1 MRDEGLKVFTVD
13 EANSMI
19 PKLTGRLKE
28 LRSQR
33 EKIFSAERKKAV
45 EELSWLREDGTVS
58 PKAEAEVSRLD
69 KLIEEWLKI
78 FEADLEAF
86 NGLGVELK
94 DLNEGLVD
102 FFAARGETLVYLCW
116 KEGED
121 SVRFWHDIETG
132 FAGRKSLEQF

>member
-1 MRDEGLKVFTVD
+1 MKDEGLKVFTAD

-19 PKLTGRLKE
+19 PELTGRLKE
-28 LRSQR
+28 LRVQR
-33 EKIFSAERKKAV
+33 EKIFGVERKKTV

-58 PKAEAEVSRLD
+58 PKAETEVARLD
-69 KLIEEWLKI
+69 KLIEEGLKV
-78 FEADLEAF
+78 FEAKLEAF

-102 FFAARGETLVYLCW
+102 FFASRGETLVYLCW

-121 SVRFWHDIETG
+121 RVRFWHDIETG
-132 FAGRKSLEQF
+132 FSGRKSLEQF